1 MMGTWLLETC
11 VASLERN
18 GWQTRFSWVKAH
30 IGVKGNEIADKVA
43 KEAAKSTTT
52 QYEYKRIPKSYLQ
65 LVAAEKA
72 KQNW

>member
-1 MMGTWLLETC
+1 MANT
-11 VASLERN
+11 ASVDQGPHRS
-18 GWQTRFSWVKAH
+18 TR
-30 IGVKGNEIADKVA
+30 NEIADKLA